1 MASVI
6 VFKCHRSKKGSCNRC
21 CKIFESNIYLLPI
34 TQKLFIG
41 IIMLAKRII
50 PCLDCDLNV
59 PHGRVVKGVEFKQIR
74 YAGEPVALATKY
86 YEDGADEIVFLDIT
100 ASHERRETM
109 ADVIKATTE
118 NVFVPIC
125 VGGGIRKPQ
134 DYVNMLKAGA
144 DKCSTNTA
152 AIHNPDLINEASK
165 VVGSQACVI
174 GIDAKRRY
182 VDDPQENDDH
192 VIIETPQGYCWYD
205 CSIYGGREFTG
216 IDAIKWAMECQER
229 GAGEILLTSMDRDG
243 TKDGYDIPLNRA
255 MSEMLDIPIIAS
267 GGGGSPEHIY
277 ETLTKGKSDAALA
290 ASIFHFDEYPVPV
303 VKEYL
308 KERGVAVRL

>member
-1 MASVI
+1 
-6 VFKCHRSKKGSCNRC
+6 
-21 CKIFESNIYLLPI
+21 
-34 TQKLFIG
+34 
-41 IIMLAKRII
+41 MLAKRII

-74 YAGEPVALATKY
+74 YAGEPVDLATRY
-86 YEDGADEIVFLDIT
+86 YEEGADEIVFLDIT

-109 ADVIKATTE
+109 TEVIEATTE

-182 VDDPQENDDH
+182 VENPKESDDRF
-192 VIIETPQGYCWYD
+192 IIETDKGYCWFD

-216 IDAIKWAMECQER
+216 IDAIAWAIECEKR

-243 TKDGYDIPLNRA
+243 TKDGYDNYLNRA
-255 MSEMLDIPIIAS
+255 ISETVNIPVIAS
-267 GGGGSPEHIY
+267 GGCGTPEHIY
-277 ETLTKGKSDAALA
+277 DAFVDGKADAALA
-290 ASIFHFDEYPVPV
+290 ASIFHYKEYPVGA
-303 VKEYL
+303 VKAYL
-308 KERGVAVRL
+308 KERGIPVRY

>member
-1 MASVI
+1 
-6 VFKCHRSKKGSCNRC
+6 
-21 CKIFESNIYLLPI
+21 
-34 TQKLFIG
+34 
-41 IIMLAKRII
+41 MLAKRII

-59 PHGRVVKGVEFKQIR
+59 PHGRVVKGIEFKQIR
-74 YAGEPVALATKY
+74 YAGEPVELATKY

-109 ADVIKATTE
+109 AHVIEATTE

-182 VDDPQENDDH
+182 IEDPKENDDH
-192 VIIETPQGYCWYD
+192 VIIETPEGYCWYD

-216 IDAIKWAMECQER
+216 IDAVKWAMECQER

-243 TKDGYDIPLNRA
+243 TKDGYDLPLNRT

-267 GGGGSPEHIY
+267 GGGGNPEHIY
-277 ETLTKGKSDAALA
+277 EALTKGKADAALA
-290 ASIFHFDEYPVPV
+290 ASIFHFDEYPVPM

-308 KERGVAVRL
+308 KEKGVAVRA

>member
-1 MASVI
+1 
-6 VFKCHRSKKGSCNRC
+6 
-21 CKIFESNIYLLPI
+21 
-34 TQKLFIG
+34 
-41 IIMLAKRII
+41 MLAKRII

-59 PHGRVVKGVEFKQIR
+59 PNGRVVKGVEFKQIR
-74 YAGEPVALATKY
+74 YAGDPVELATRY

-109 ADVIKATTE
+109 AEVIKATTE

-134 DYVNMLKAGA
+134 DYVNMLRAGA

-152 AIHNPDLINEASK
+152 AIHNPELINEASK

-182 VDDPQENDDH
+182 ISDPSDVPDKRT
-192 VIIETPQGYCWYD
+192 IETEKGYCWFD

-216 IDAIKWAMECQER
+216 IDAIAWALECQER

-243 TKDGYDIPLNRA
+243 TKEGYDLELTRT
-255 MSEMLDIPIIAS
+255 MSENLDIPVIAS
-267 GGGGSPEHIY
+267 GGVGNPEHIY
-277 ETLTKGKSDAALA
+277 ESFKIGKADAALA
-290 ASIFHFDEYPVPV
+290 ASIFHFNEYPVQV

-308 KERGVAVRL
+308 KKKGILVRD

>member
-1 MASVI
+1 
-6 VFKCHRSKKGSCNRC
+6 
-21 CKIFESNIYLLPI
+21 
-34 TQKLFIG
+34 
-41 IIMLAKRII
+41 MLAKRII
-50 PCLDCDLNV
+50 PCLDCDLQV

-74 YAGEPVALATKY
+74 YAGDPVELATKY

-125 VGGGIRKPQ
+125 VGGGIRKPE

-152 AIHNPDLINEASK
+152 AIHNPDLINQASEI
-165 VVGSQACVI
+165 VGSQACVI

-182 VDDPQENDDH
+182 VNNPQESDDR
-192 VIIETPQGYCWYD
+192 IIVETENGYCWYD
-205 CSIYGGREFTG
+205 CSIYGGRDFTG
-216 IDAIKWAMECQER
+216 KDAIQWAIECQER
-229 GAGEILLTSMDRDG
+229 GAGEILLPSMDRDG
-243 TKDGYDIPLNRA
+243 TKEGYALPLNRT
-255 MSEMLDIPIIAS
+255 MSELLHIPIIAS
-267 GGGGSPEHIY
+267 GGGGNPEHIY
-277 ETLTKGKSDAALA
+277 RAFKDGKADAALA
-290 ASIFHFDEYPVPV
+290 ASIFHFNEYPVPV

-308 KERGVAVRL
+308 RKKGVEVRI

>member
-1 MASVI
+1 
-6 VFKCHRSKKGSCNRC
+6 
-21 CKIFESNIYLLPI
+21 
-34 TQKLFIG
+34 
-41 IIMLAKRII
+41 MLAKRII
-50 PCLDCDLNV
+50 PCLDCDLQV

-74 YAGEPVALATKY
+74 YAGEPVELATRY

-125 VGGGIRKPQ
+125 VGGGIRKPA
-134 DYVNMLKAGA
+134 DYVNMLRAGA

-152 AIHNPDLINEASK
+152 AIHNPDLINGASK

-182 VDDPQENDDH
+182 VSDPKDAPDKT
-192 VIIETPQGYCWYD
+192 VITTEKGYCWFD

-216 IDAIKWAMECQER
+216 IDALKWASECQER

-243 TKDGYDIPLNRA
+243 TKDGYDLELTRA
-255 MSEMLDIPIIAS
+255 MSENLDIPVIAS
-267 GGGGSPEHIY
+267 GGVGNPEHIY
-277 ETLTKGKSDAALA
+277 EAFTKGKA
-290 ASIFHFDEYPVPV
+290 ASIFHFNEYPVYV
-303 VKEYL
+303 VKEFL
-308 KERGVAVRL
+308 KEKGVEVRMGQGQEI

>member
-1 MASVI
+1 
-6 VFKCHRSKKGSCNRC
+6 
-21 CKIFESNIYLLPI
+21 
-34 TQKLFIG
+34 
-41 IIMLAKRII
+41 MLAKRII

-74 YAGEPVALATKY
+74 YAGEPVDLATRY
-86 YEDGADEIVFLDIT
+86 YEEGADEIVFLDIT

-109 ADVIKATTE
+109 TDVIKATTE

-125 VGGGIRKPQ
+125 VGGGIRKPE

-182 VDDPQENDDH
+182 VENPKESNDK
-192 VIIETPQGYCWYD
+192 IIVETDKGYCWFD

-216 IDAIKWAMECQER
+216 IDAIAWAIECEER

-243 TKDGYDIPLNRA
+243 TKDGYDNYLNKAISESVNIPV
-255 MSEMLDIPIIAS
+255 IAS
-267 GGGGSPEHIY
+267 GGVGNPEHIY
-277 ETLTKGKSDAALA
+277 DAFAVGKADAALA
-290 ASIFHFDEYPVPV
+290 ASIFHFNEYSVGS

-308 KERGVAVRL
+308 KEKGIPVRL

>member
-1 MASVI
+1 
-6 VFKCHRSKKGSCNRC
+6 
-21 CKIFESNIYLLPI
+21 
-34 TQKLFIG
+34 
-41 IIMLAKRII
+41 MLAKRII

-74 YAGEPVALATKY
+74 YAGEPVDLATRY
-86 YEDGADEIVFLDIT
+86 YEEGADEIVFLDIT

-109 ADVIKATTE
+109 KEVIEATTE

-125 VGGGIRKPQ
+125 VGGGIRKPE

-182 VDDPQENDDH
+182 IENPKENEDKF
-192 VIIETPQGYCWYD
+192 IIETDKGYCWYD

-216 IDAIKWAMECQER
+216 MDAIAWAIECEER

-243 TKDGYDIPLNRA
+243 TKDGYDNYLNRA
-255 MSEMLDIPIIAS
+255 INEAVNIPVIAS
-267 GGGGSPEHIY
+267 GGGGNPQHIY
-277 ETLTKGKSDAALA
+277 EAFKDGKADAALA
-290 ASIFHFDEYPVPV
+290 ASIFHYKEYPVSA
-303 VKEYL
+303 VKKYL
-308 KERGVAVRL
+308 KERGIPVRY

>member
-1 MASVI
+1 
-6 VFKCHRSKKGSCNRC
+6 
-21 CKIFESNIYLLPI
+21 
-34 TQKLFIG
+34 
-41 IIMLAKRII
+41 MLAKRII

-74 YAGEPVALATKY
+74 YAGEPVDLATRY
-86 YEDGADEIVFLDIT
+86 YEEGADEIIFLDIT

-109 ADVIKATTE
+109 TDVIKATTE

-125 VGGGIRKPQ
+125 VGGGIRKPE

-182 VDDPQENDDH
+182 VENPKESDDKI
-192 VIIETPQGYCWYD
+192 IIETDKGYCWFD

-216 IDAIKWAMECQER
+216 IDAIAWAIECEER

-243 TKDGYDIPLNRA
+243 TKDGYDNYLNKAISEAVNIPV
-255 MSEMLDIPIIAS
+255 IAS
-267 GGGGSPEHIY
+267 GGVGNPEHIY
-277 ETLTKGKSDAALA
+277 DAFAVGKADAALA
-290 ASIFHFDEYPVPV
+290 ASIFHFNEYSVGS

-308 KERGVAVRL
+308 KEKGIPVRL